1 MHSGNRVRLCLVVGA
16 ALCLLLGLAAAGLV
30 QAARHSATAA
40 SPGPAAGAFSPADSA
55 VGASGAASPDD
66 ATLDYEYFK
75 IKVEPIFLKKRPG
88 HARCVSCHAANHV
101 RLHLVALSPG
111 SRTWNDEQ
119 SRENFEL
126 VKAVAIPGDLRSPI
140 LIHPLTQDAG
150 GDFFHSGG
158 KHFNSQSDP
167 EWLTLKAFVM
177 GKTAGGQ

>member
-1 MHSGNRVRLCLVVGA
+1 VYSGKRVRLSFVAGVGVCLF
-16 ALCLLLGLAAAGLV
+16 AAGLV
-30 QAARHSATAA
+30 QAARHSGVAA
-40 SPGPAAGAFSPADSA
+40 NPGSA
-55 VGASGAASPDD
+55 SGVGTSGSTGASSAASPDD

-75 IKVEPIFLKKRPG
+75 TKVEPIFLKKRPG

-111 SRTWNDEQ
+111 SSAWDEEQ

-126 VKAVAIPGDLRSPI
+126 VKAVAIPGDLQSPI